1 MGPQHIRNGLL
12 HVRQQKTG
20 EPLQLPIFPEL
31 QAAIDAMPKG
41 GHLTFLVTASGK
53 PFSPAGFTNWF
64 RDVCNEAGL
73 RGFSAHGLRKAS
85 MRRFAEAGCSV
96 HEIAAFS
103 GHKTLSEIAHYTR
116 SVEQAAL
123 AREAMAK
130 TRTKLSK
137 SVGPTVKNRKK
148 AN

>member
-1 MGPQHIRNGLL
+1 
-12 HVRQQKTG
+12 
-20 EPLQLPIFPEL
+20 
-31 QAAIDAMPKG
+31 
-41 GHLTFLVTASGK
+41 
-53 PFSPAGFTNWF
+53 
-64 RDVCNEAGL
+64 
-73 RGFSAHGLRKAS
+73 

-123 AREAMAK
+123 TREAMTK

-137 SVGPTVKNRKK
+137 PVGEIVKNRKIYNKNK
-148 AN
+148 A